1 MKKTLILGAML
12 AGAVGAQAQGTVAFS
27 DGAGGFEIHIY
38 APQAASPGTEVQG
51 NAGNDQPSGSTTY
64 DAGSAIGGSGT
75 GTGYG
80 NGNNVSV
87 ELYGLTGAGDSLAS
101 VQANPLSQYVGHAG
115 TKSAAAAGLF
125 VDTFSGTDPGIPNTS
140 GGVATVAL
148 AAWWNPGG
156 AYPTIG
162 AAQAAGQAYG
172 WSDTATITA
181 LGGTGSPPAPNP
193 SLAGLT
199 SFSLISVTTSP
210 EPSTIA
216 LGIMGASAFLAR
228 RRFSK

>member
-1 MKKTLILGAML
+1 MKKTLILGALL
-12 AGAVGAQAQGTVAFS
+12 AGAVGAQAQGTVNFA
-27 DGAGGFEIHIY
+27 DTGAYVIHIY
-38 APQAASPGTEVQG
+38 APQASGLAVQG
-51 NAGNDQPSGSTTY
+51 NAGNDVPSGSTAY
-64 DAGSAIGGSGT
+64 DAGSAIGGSGA

-87 ELYGLTGAGDSLAS
+87 ELYGLTGTGDSLAS
-101 VQANPLSQYVGHAG
+101 VEANPLTQYVGHLG

-125 VDTFSGTDPGIPNTS
+125 IPTGSGADPGIPNTTASS
-140 GGVATVAL
+140 GATVAL
-148 AAWWNPGG
+148 AAWWNPAN

-172 WSDTATITA
+172 WSDTANIAT
-181 LGGTGSPPAPNP
+181 LGGFGTPPGTPP
-193 SLAGLT
+193 PIGVT
-199 SFSLISVTTSP
+199 SFSLVTSSP